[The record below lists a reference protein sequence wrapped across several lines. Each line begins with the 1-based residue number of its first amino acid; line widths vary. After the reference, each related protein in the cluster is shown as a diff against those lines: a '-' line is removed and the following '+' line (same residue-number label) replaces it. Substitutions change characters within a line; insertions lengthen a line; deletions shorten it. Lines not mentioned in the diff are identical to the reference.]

1 MIQKINYQTEVQI
14 KLTVLENQITQMDF
28 MKAKADHADLIKVLD
43 GEIERVQNLI
53 EIYRSVLE

>member
-1 MIQKINYQTEVQI
+1 MIQKINYQTEVKV
-14 KLTVLENQITQMDF
+14 KLTVLQNQIAQMDY
-28 MKAKADHADLIKVLD
+28 MKAKADSDDVIKVLN